1 MDGQNKQKIRNR
13 FGRTNE
19 NVKEVFTIWN
29 ERAIVIDSL
38 EGLIAGRRGYAQDM
52 FNRKE

>member
-1 MDGQNKQKIRNR
+1 MKVRVKDLDLRWSSGFGALDGQNKQKIRNR

-38 EGLIAGRRGYAQDM
+38 
-52 FNRKE
+52 